1 MQQLL
6 SPTRCPVWPGF
17 SDYLLATLS
26 NHKEPA
32 VNLHHLLPP
41 SRLFGTLLAV
51 LALAASLPVRA
62 ATDCKPHPLFTP
74 MQGYHAI
81 QCETSD
87 FDAKEIPVRMISDR
101 EAEKMTIEGRYDMV
115 VYELDEGVTP
125 SSPLKILRNH
135 LDAARAKGATVVMQG
150 GAQSFMAGEWTNIQQ
165 QIATLR
171 ITQGGREYW
180 VHLGSVNDGDYYAI
194 ASITPEAMAQEVS
207 ANELLEQFDRQGFL
221 RLDVHF
227 DTGRATI
234 RAESASI
241 LDQAAAMLKQ
251 ASSARVEIGG
261 HTDNVGNAA
270 ANLTL
275 SQQRAESVRAALVQ
289 RGVAA
294 GSLSAKGYGD
304 TAPVADNRT
313 EEGRA
318 ANRRVEISKTGGA
331 IGAASAKPARPVVT
345 PVDGRDGKPESR
357 AGRFARDRAQNAGY
371 SAEAEA
377 GAKADNTA
385 REKARSVLDRIF

>member
-1 MQQLL
+1 
-6 SPTRCPVWPGF
+6 V
-17 SDYLLATLS
+17 
-26 NHKEPA
+26 K
-32 VNLHHLLPP
+32 LHHLLPP

-62 ATDCKPHPLFTP
+62 AADCKPHPLFTP
-74 MQGYHAI
+74 MHGYHAVE
-81 QCETSD
+81 CETSD
-87 FDAKEIPVRMISDR
+87 FDAKEIPVRITGDH
-101 EAEKMTIEGRYDMV
+101 EAEKEAIEGRYDMV
-115 VYELDEGVTP
+115 VYGLDEGVTP

-135 LDAARAKGATVVMQG
+135 LDAARARGATVVMQG
-150 GAQSFMAGEWTNIQQ
+150 GAQSFMAGEWSNIQQ

-251 ASSARVEIGG
+251 ASAARVEIGG

-270 ANLTL
+270 ANLRL
-275 SQQRAESVRAALVQ
+275 SQQRAESVRAALMQ

-304 TAPVADNRT
+304 TAPVADNRS

-318 ANRRVEISKTGGA
+318 ANRRVEISKAGGVDS
-331 IGAASAKPARPVVT
+331 ASARVARPAMAQMASQ
-345 PVDGRDGKPESR
+345 DGKQESR
-357 AGRFARDRAQNAGY
+357 AGRFTRARAQNAEHA
-371 SAEAEA
+371 AESEA
-377 GAKADNTA
+377 GDKLDGAV
-385 REKARSVLDRIF
+385 REKTRSLLDRML

>member
-1 MQQLL
+1 M
-6 SPTRCPVWPGF
+6 
-17 SDYLLATLS
+17 
-26 NHKEPA
+26 K
-32 VNLHHLLPP
+32 LHHLLPP
-41 SRLFGTLLAV
+41 CRLFGTLLAV

-62 ATDCKPHPLFTP
+62 AADCKPHPLFTP

-81 QCETSD
+81 ECETSD
-87 FDAKEIPVRMISDR
+87 FDAKEIPVRMISDH
-101 EAEKMTIEGRYDMV
+101 EAEKETIEGRYDMV
-115 VYELDEGVTP
+115 VYGLDEGATP

-135 LDAARAKGATVVMQG
+135 LDAARARGATVVMQG

-180 VHLGSVNDGDYYAI
+180 VHLGSVNGGDYYAI

-207 ANELLEQFDRQGFL
+207 ANELMEQFDRQGYL

-275 SQQRAESVRAALVQ
+275 SQQRAESVRVALVQ

-304 TAPVADNRT
+304 TAPVADNRS

-318 ANRRVEISKTGGA
+318 ANRRVEISKAGGA
-331 IGAASAKPARPVVT
+331 IGAAATKPARPVVT

-357 AGRFARDRAQNAGY
+357 AGRFARDRAQNAGH

-377 GAKADNTA
+377 GAKADDTV
-385 REKARSVLDRIF
+385 REKARNLLDRMF

>member
-1 MQQLL
+1 MELHQLMT
-6 SPTRCPVWPGF
+6 PF
-17 SDYLLATLS
+17 
-26 NHKEPA
+26 
-32 VNLHHLLPP
+32 
-41 SRLFGTLLAV
+41 RLFGTALVGFALAV
-51 LALAASLPVRA
+51 SQPARASD
-62 ATDCKPHPLFTP
+62 DCKPHPLFTP

-81 QCETSD
+81 QCERSD
-87 FDAKEIPVRMISDR
+87 FDAKEVPVRMISDH
-101 EAEKMTIEGRYDMV
+101 EAEKETIEGRYDMV

-135 LDAARAKGATVVMQG
+135 LDAARARGATVVMQG

-227 DTGRATI
+227 DTGKATI

-251 ASSARVEIGG
+251 AASVHAEVAG
-261 HTDNVGNAA
+261 HTDNVGAAA

-275 SQQRAESVRAALVQ
+275 SQQRAESVRRALVQ

-294 GSLSAKGYGD
+294 TRLTAKGYGD
-304 TAPVADNRT
+304 TVPVADNRS

-318 ANRRVEISKTGGA
+318 ANRRVEISKTGGGV
-331 IGAASAKPARPVVT
+331 GAAPARASRPAMTKVASQ
-345 PVDGRDGKPESR
+345 DGKQESR
-357 AGRFARDRAQNAGY
+357 AGRFARDRAQNAEHA
-371 SAEAEA
+371 AESEA
-377 GAKADNTA
+377 GDKVDGVV
-385 REKARSVLDRIF
+385 REKTRNLLDRVL